1 MQAMNE
7 TARDA
12 ITSVSVRD
20 LMRTDIVAVEPTT
33 TVRELVRTLAEH
45 RIGGTPVLDA
55 EGRLVG
61 IVTTTDLVRLAAE
74 AAEVPLADLLG
85 DIAPEGTDPHV
96 DGLMSFLAADAW
108 GDAESL
114 APLSAP
120 DGEDTGI
127 EYEEYTVADIMRPA
141 RCTVKPDD
149 SLESLARALLEAHV
163 HRAPVLEAERLV
175 GIVTT
180 FDVLRVVA
188 AGGAGSAP

>member
-1 MQAMNE
+1 MNE

-12 ITSVSVRD
+12 TTGVTVRD
-20 LMRTDIVAVEPTT
+20 LMRTDVVRVEPGT

-45 RIGGTPVLDA
+45 RIGGAPVLDPD
-55 EGRLVG
+55 GRLVG

-85 DIAPEGTDPHV
+85 DVAPAGTDPQV

-108 GDAESL
+108 GDSESL
-114 APLSAP
+114 APLSGTDA
-120 DGEDTGI
+120 EDPAL

-141 RCTVKPDD
+141 RCVVRPDD
-149 SLESLARALLEAHV
+149 SLESLASALLGAHV
-163 HRAPVLEAERLV
+163 HRAPVVEAERLV

-180 FDVLRVVA
+180 FDVLRVIA
-188 AGGAGSAP
+188 AGGTEPAS

>member
-1 MQAMNE
+1 MSEML
-7 TARDA
+7 RDA
-12 ITSVSVRD
+12 ITGVTVRS
-20 LMRTDIVAVEPTT
+20 LMRTDVVGVKPTT

-45 RIGGTPVLDA
+45 RIGGAPVLDPD
-55 EGRLVG
+55 GRLVG

-85 DIAPEGTDPHV
+85 DIAPAGTDPHV

-108 GDAESL
+108 GDSESL

-120 DGEDTGI
+120 EAEDTTL

-141 RCTVKPDD
+141 RCVVRPDD
-149 SLESLARALLEAHV
+149 SLESLARALLGAHV
-163 HRAPVLEAERLV
+163 HRAPVVEGERLV

-180 FDVLRVVA
+180 FDILRVIA
-188 AGGAGSAP
+188 AGGTGAAA